1 MQPLRIRH
9 HERPVGSCRKGRLGG
24 ICEVNSLVGKT
35 LDNVQANGVPDVENL
50 VQILA
55 LDIEYQL
62 EIEQARLCDDWVR
75 SVNQSLAEVSASVEE
90 AIRELGPNLDTQ
102 KDPNHGVPHFIL
114 TI

>member
-62 EIEQARLCDDWVR
+62 EIERAWRECVK
-75 SVNQSLAEVSASVEE
+75 SATDK
-90 AIRELGPNLDTQ
+90 LGALGLD
-102 KDPNHGVPHFIL
+102 NFF
-114 TI
+114 